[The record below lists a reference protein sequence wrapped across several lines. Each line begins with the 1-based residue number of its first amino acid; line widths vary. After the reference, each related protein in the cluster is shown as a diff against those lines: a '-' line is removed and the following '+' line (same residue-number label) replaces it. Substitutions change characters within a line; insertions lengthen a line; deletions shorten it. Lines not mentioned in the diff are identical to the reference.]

1 MSIVEPD
8 EPFAIRTMQRERVVD
23 AMRLLGRH
31 RHPCRDEPDPLPM
44 VAVHHENLL
53 VEVEKP
59 SRVGSR
65 GFVLVRR
72 KAARLEPG

>member
-1 MSIVEPD
+1 
-8 EPFAIRTMQRERVVD
+8 
-23 AMRLLGRH
+23 
-31 RHPCRDEPDPLPM
+31 M

-72 KAARLEPG
+72 KAAGLEPG